1 MAEPYIEVSLNGD
14 EPSDEPEDDEQSLG
28 QAPGTVL
35 PGEPG
40 AEIHLD
46 ESDRNQL
53 AMDLR
58 QILDAHD
65 TSMRPRIE
73 RWIEITDAYNLVPDS
88 ERQGLR
94 PGAAQLVSEM
104 TRSQVNIGTSR
115 IASGILQM
123 RPYLEVLVADD
134 QSADPETQELLAEGK
149 SIETFFDSYL
159 PSEVKFD
166 RKIPQIIHRTG
177 KLGGC
182 PVRVLWKKKTFEYSY
197 LAKNGEMK
205 TVSEDTGGIVW
216 DLISPDRMIAWPLTE
231 TETDSLEIVGHR
243 SYMTP
248 LQFAAFCVKKGVDSS
263 TVGAIA
269 DSSDDELTGKS
280 IEDAEFKGRDIA
292 KPETPKGRIQI
303 TELWCNWPLP
313 SDDDPSSFQLFLH
326 EPTNKVL
333 WIGTNP
339 IRCARHP
346 YFRIPY
352 WIEDSCFWP
361 SGIGHELVYEQAADS
376 ALLNL
381 LVDNLKLVANW
392 LIVLK
397 AGSQA
402 EALRDQISPGYNL
415 ATEDPQAD
423 VQSVQL
429 GGELTQIYQAMQE
442 FDRRKTLNTGLT
454 WPLQGMG
461 DPTMK
466 SGGSA
471 TALSQLIEQAGTKF
485 QMVDN
490 GIREEL
496 SAMFAYT
503 LQLFQ
508 QYAPD
513 EVVYDVLGE
522 ENEALFQRAKFRV
535 PRGDL
540 RRIFRIQARAPSAA
554 SNREILKQHL
564 LVLYRQAT
572 EHSQQILQLAQLA
585 SPENQP
591 RIQRLAEECMVFLN
605 KLFIASIEENDVPG
619 VKPFAPNVEKTPMD
633 ELLGQAFQ
641 QIEQLQ
647 AAMQEMQAQEQPQQ
661 LQEGPPAPAGAPGGG
676 GAPF

>member
-1 MAEPYIEVSLNGD
+1 MAEPYLEINALEDSSED
-14 EPSDEPEDDEQSLG
+14 EESEGEQLG
-28 QAPGTVL
+28 QAPGTIL

-46 ESDRNQL
+46 ESDRNAL
-53 AMDLR
+53 AADLKR
-58 QILDAHD
+58 ILVAHD
-65 TSMRPRIE
+65 SAMRPRID
-73 RWIEITDAYNLVPDS
+73 RWIQISDAYNLMPDT
-88 ERQGLR
+88 ERQGQR
-94 PGAAQLVSEM
+94 PDSAQLVSEM
-104 TRSQVNIGTSR
+104 TRSQVNIGASR
-115 IASGILQM
+115 ITSGILGM
-123 RPYLEVLVADD
+123 RPYLEVRVADD
-134 QSADPETQELLAEGK
+134 QSADPETQEILDEAK
-149 SIETFFDSYL
+149 AIETFFDSYL

-166 RKIPQIIHRTG
+166 KKIPQMILRTG
-177 KLGGC
+177 KLGAC
-182 PVRVLWKKKTFEYSY
+182 PVRVLWQKKAEEYSY
-197 LAKNGEMK
+197 VTKTDDLK
-205 TVSEDTGGIVW
+205 TVREEYGGITW
-216 DLISPDRMIAWPLTE
+216 DLISPDRFIAWPLTE
-231 TETDSLEIVGHR
+231 TETDELSIVGHR

-248 LQFAAFCVKKGVDSS
+248 LEFKAFCLKKGVDASVVS
-263 TVGAIA
+263 AIA
-269 DSSDDELTGKS
+269 ENANDEQEGRSLEDSDM
-280 IEDAEFKGRDIA
+280 KGRDFA
-292 KPETPKGRIQI
+292 KPETPEGRIQV
-303 TELWCNWPLP
+303 TELWCHWPLP
-313 SDDDPSSFQLFLH
+313 GGDQATDFQLFLH
-326 EPTNKVL
+326 EPTSQVIWTGK
-333 WIGTNP
+333 NP
-339 IRCARHP
+339 IRCNRHP

-352 WIEDSCFWP
+352 WIEDTAFWP
-361 SGIGHELVYEQAADS
+361 SGIGHELLYSQAGDS
-376 ALLNL
+376 SLLNL
-381 LVDNLKLVANW
+381 LVDNLKLTANW
-392 LIVLK
+392 LVVLK

-415 ATEDPQAD
+415 PTENPTED

-429 GGELTQIYQAMQE
+429 GGELTNIYQAQQE

-485 QMVDN
+485 EMVDN

-503 LQLFQ
+503 LELFQ

-513 EVVYDVLGE
+513 EIVYEILGD
-522 ENEALFQRAKFRV
+522 ENEARFQRAKFRV

-554 SNREILKQHL
+554 SNRETLKQHL

-591 RIQRLAEECMVFLN
+591 RIQRLAEECAVFLN

-641 QIEQLQ
+641 QITQLQ
-647 AAMQEMQAQEQPQQ
+647 QAMQDMQAQQQPQQ
-661 LQEGPPAPAGAPGGG
+661 QLPPQEGAPAPAGGGG